1 MEKDIYISALA
12 LTASPKIMEPT
23 ILRRSPSMLPSCIE
37 HLLSACSVPLTEA
50 IMSDFKQT
58 CPLSTPWLFTTT
70 LFVFGIHIVAECVP
84 IQYGA
89 VLVFVLFTY
98 EQQIESDA
106 QCSASVPWMV
116 SVIGFLFRD
125 RLQNLGHGCM
135 CSVSRAE
142 KASCVVFAI
151 LPLVTSF
158 WPIPDKLTV
167 NGHNRSTRDIKKPR

>member
-106 QCSASVPWMV
+106 QCSALVPWMV
-116 SVIGFLFRD
+116 LVIGFLFRD

-135 CSVSRAE
+135 WQCLPCRESIVCCFCNPSVDDLFLADPGQ
-142 KASCVVFAI
+142 ADCQ
-151 LPLVTSF
+151 
-158 WPIPDKLTV
+158 WP
-167 NGHNRSTRDIKKPR
+167 